1 MIETG
6 VIREFEP
13 GFHSVMLPPCSTAVL
28 LAVLDPSVPFVWV
41 VGHWPG
47 SHVHWWAASLPLFET
62 TPNRRF
68 LVRDLEFDIQLSTN
82 EFLQLEPEFRHGGI
96 LLIQLDRPV
105 PDTLSP
111 GRGSDAARYRIL
123 RENGFRLEFQLPHP
137 GEYASVVSPD
147 RGVLE
152 AMATRLQYFNG
163 DLP

>member
-1 MIETG
+1 
-6 VIREFEP
+6 
-13 GFHSVMLPPCSTAVL
+13 
-28 LAVLDPSVPFVWV
+28 
-41 VGHWPG
+41 
-47 SHVHWWAASLPLFET
+47 
-62 TPNRRF
+62 
-68 LVRDLEFDIQLSTN
+68 VRDLEFDIQLSTN

-111 GRGSDAARYRIL
+111 GRGSDAAWYRIL

-152 AMATRLQYFNG
+152 AMATRLQCFNG